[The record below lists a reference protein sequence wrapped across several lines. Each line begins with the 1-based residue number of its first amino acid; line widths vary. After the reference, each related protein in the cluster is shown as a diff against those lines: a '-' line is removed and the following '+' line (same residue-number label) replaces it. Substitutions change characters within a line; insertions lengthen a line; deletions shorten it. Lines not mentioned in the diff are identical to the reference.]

1 MDLLEVKI
9 PSESNIQLKHSKIIK
24 GPYQMSFDITNK
36 CNFRCLHCFN
46 RSGENFVIQNELTDN
61 EVLDFAK
68 DISQLK
74 LFNFCFCGG
83 EPLLRFNLMC
93 KVSKILSNQGT
104 IISFVSNGY
113 LLNKEK
119 AKILLDNGVTR
130 AQISLDGS
138 NEYSHEKL
146 RVKKGSFKRAINA
159 IITLKEVGFKDISVA
174 FCPTRWNIGELE
186 DTFLL
191 CKNLGVKTFRI
202 QPLMILGRAK
212 ENIDKIIPAPLQ
224 YRELVKKI
232 ELLKRSYINENI
244 IIEWGDPIDHLIRFP
259 NLIKNCSTFASI
271 RADGSIEVSPYLP
284 IIVGNIRKHKFSEYW
299 ENGLSK
305 IWSLP
310 IVKELANKI
319 LSIYDMGKDYK
330 NIPKVWF
337 EKDIEI
343 DIIDDKIFGG

>member
-9 PSESNIQLKHSKIIK
+9 PSESNLQIKHSKILK

-46 RSGENFVIQNELTDN
+46 RSGENFIIKNELTDD

-83 EPLLRFNLMC
+83 EPLLRFELMC
-93 KVSKILSNQGT
+93 EVSEILSKEGT
-104 IISFVSNGY
+104 TVSFVSNGY

-138 NEYSHEKL
+138 NEVSHEKL
-146 RVKKGSFKRAINA
+146 RRMKGSFKKAVEA
-159 IITLKEVGFKDISVA
+159 LKVLKEVGYKDISVA
-174 FCPTRWNIGELE
+174 FCPTKWNINELE
-186 DTFLL
+186 ETFDL
-191 CKNLGVKTFRI
+191 CKNLGVKTFRV

-212 ENIDKIIPAPLQ
+212 ENVEEILPTPLQ

-232 ELLKRSYINENI
+232 EILKRTYINENI
-244 IIEWGDPIDHLIRFP
+244 IEWGDPVDHLIRFP
-259 NLIKNCSTFASI
+259 NLIEYCSTFASI

-299 ENGLSK
+299 NKGLPK

-310 IVKELANKI
+310 IVKNIANKI
-319 LSIYDMGKDYK
+319 LSIYDMGKDFS
-330 NIPKVWF
+330 NLPKVWF

-343 DIIDDKIFGG
+343 DIIDDNIFGG